1 MTFFFQQISIASI
14 QAAGLLSAY
23 DSATSIR
30 RRHCADDKR
39 AAIDPESALTHVM
52 WEGFARHRDPP
63 SEIELGVRNEEGA
76 PSVSATTTIN
86 VALDT
91 TETAAAL
98 S

>member
-1 MTFFFQQISIASI
+1 
-14 QAAGLLSAY
+14 
-23 DSATSIR
+23 
-30 RRHCADDKR
+30 
-39 AAIDPESALTHVM
+39 M